1 MSGKKKSELM
11 NVYFQNGN
19 QSIGEL
25 DTVESHGLIL
35 HNNLNGERVAR
46 NESHLNKYNQL
57 APIKTGANGVALG
70 NKQSQLLSKQRSHKQ
85 SLNGLSNARQQYLS
99 SLEPNSNGLSIQGK
113 Y

>member
-1 MSGKKKSELM
+1 M

-35 HNNLNGERVAR
+35 QNNLNGGERVAR

-57 APIKTGANGVALG
+57 APIKTGGNPVVLG
-70 NKQSQLLSKQRSHKQ
+70 NKQSQMLSKQRSHKQ
-85 SLNGLSNARQQYLS
+85 SLNGLSNARQ
-99 SLEPNSNGLSIQGK
+99 
-113 Y
+113 